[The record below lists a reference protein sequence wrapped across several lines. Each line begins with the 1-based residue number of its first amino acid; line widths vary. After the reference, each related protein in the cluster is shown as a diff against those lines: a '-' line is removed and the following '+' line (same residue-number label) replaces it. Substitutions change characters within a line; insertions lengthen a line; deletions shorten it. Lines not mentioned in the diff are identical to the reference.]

1 MAQVHP
7 LSEFHRR
14 YPTGSLVSE
23 LLQIHEG
30 LFIVK
35 TSLSV
40 GGSVLAT
47 GMAAAPTLEQAED
60 NARQRALQVLGIQL
74 PLQTQAE
81 LIAPAAAP
89 PLPTPQPAA
98 LGGAAPWSQ
107 EEPRELM
114 LEPASPPSSQRG
126 QTPNKTAVDRTAS
139 KPEPVDFADEIAQTT
154 VEMKRLGWTEAQG
167 RACLLERYGKR
178 SRQQLT
184 DEELLDF
191 LHFLQQQP
199 TPRDPSF

>member
-1 MAQVHP
+1 MADVHT

-23 LLQIHEG
+23 LLQIHDD

-35 TSLSV
+35 TSLLV

-60 NARQRALQVLGIQL
+60 SARQRALQLLGIHL

-81 LIAPAAAP
+81 LIAADPS
-89 PLPTPQPAA
+89 PQRAA
-98 LGGAAPWSQ
+98 LGAAPWPEDETS
-107 EEPRELM
+107 ELM
-114 LEPASPPSSQRG
+114 LEPAPPPIARRG
-126 QTPNKTAVDRTAS
+126 RTAN
-139 KPEPVDFADEIAQTT
+139 KPAAEKVAPKQEPVDFADEIAQTT
-154 VEMKRLGWTEAQG
+154 VEMKRLGWTDAQG

-178 SRQQLT
+178 SRQQLS

-191 LHFLQQQP
+191 LHFLQRQP
-199 TPRDPSF
+199 SPGEPSF

>member
-1 MAQVHP
+1 MADVHT

-23 LLQIHEG
+23 LLQIHDN

-35 TSLSV
+35 TSLLV

-60 NARQRALQVLGIQL
+60 SARQRALQLLGIHL

-81 LIAPAAAP
+81 LIAADPS
-89 PLPTPQPAA
+89 PQRAA
-98 LGGAAPWSQ
+98 LEAARWPEDETS
-107 EEPRELM
+107 ELM
-114 LEPASPPSSQRG
+114 LEPAPPLVARRG
-126 QTPNKTAVDRTAS
+126 RTAN
-139 KPEPVDFADEIAQTT
+139 KPAAEKVAPKQEPVDFADEIAQTT

-178 SRQQLT
+178 SRQQLS

-191 LHFLQQQP
+191 LHFLQRQP
-199 TPRDPSF
+199 SPGEPSF

>member
-1 MAQVHP
+1 MADVHT

-14 YPTGSLVSE
+14 YPTGSLVSD
-23 LLQIHEG
+23 LLQIHDG

-35 TSLSV
+35 TSLLV

-60 NARQRALQVLGIQL
+60 SARQRALQLLGIHL
-74 PLQTQAE
+74 PLQTRAE
-81 LIAPAAAP
+81 LIASESSPS
-89 PLPTPQPAA
+89 LPTTQRAA
-98 LGGAAPWSQ
+98 LGAAWPD
-107 EEPRELM
+107 EEPSELI
-114 LEPASPPSSQRG
+114 LEPAPPPSSRR
-126 QTPNKTAVDRTAS
+126 TRAAAKTAPDKGTS

-167 RACLLERYGKR
+167 RACLLDRYGKR
-178 SRQQLT
+178 SRQQLS

-191 LHFLQQQP
+191 LHFLQRQP
-199 TPRDPSF
+199 SAGEPSF